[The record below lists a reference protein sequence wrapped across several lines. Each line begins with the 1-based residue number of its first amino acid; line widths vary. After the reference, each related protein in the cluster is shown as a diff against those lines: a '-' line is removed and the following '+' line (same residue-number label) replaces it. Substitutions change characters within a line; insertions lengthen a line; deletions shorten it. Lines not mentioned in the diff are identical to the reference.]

1 MKGRNKNKPKVKK
14 EIRMKKLMILLISV
28 VGAAIVGCGGSKSL
42 QSAGTGDIPDWYTN
56 PPQDPNYLFAPNTQT
71 SQDMQLAIDKA
82 TEAGRT
88 DIGRQLEVKIEGLQK
103 RFAEETGTGSDAQ
116 LLQMFTQA
124 EKTVVS
130 TTLQGS
136 KVRNQ
141 KIVNDGGLW
150 RAYVLVEYP
159 IGAANEALMQQIK
172 NNNQMYTRFRASQA
186 FKELQDEVGKYEKYK
201 QQQEQGTQLPPQQ

>member
-1 MKGRNKNKPKVKK
+1 
-14 EIRMKKLMILLISV
+14 MKKWILLLV
-28 VGAAIVGCGGSKSL
+28 PMMAAAIIGCSGSESM
-42 QSAGTGDIPDWYTN
+42 QSAATGDIPDWYTN
-56 PPQDPNYLFAPNTQT
+56 VPQDPNYLFAANTQS

-82 TEAGRT
+82 TEAARA
-88 DIGRQLEVKIEGLQK
+88 DIGRQMQVKIEGLQK
-103 RFAEETGTGSDAQ
+103 RFSEETGTGNDAQ

-136 KVRNQ
+136 RVKQQ
-141 KIVNDGGLW
+141 KIVRDGNLW

-172 NNNQMYTRFRASQA
+172 NNDQMYTRFRASQT
-186 FKELQDEVGKYEKYK
+186 FKELQDEVDKYEKYK
-201 QQQEQGTQLPPQQ
+201 QEQAQPQPQTQPQNPGH

>member
-1 MKGRNKNKPKVKK
+1 
-14 EIRMKKLMILLISV
+14 MKKWMLLLIPALA
-28 VGAAIVGCGGSKSL
+28 AAIVGCGGSRSL
-42 QSAGTGDIPDWYTN
+42 QSADTGNIPEWYTN
-56 PPQDPNYLFAPNTQT
+56 LPQDPNYLFAANTQT
-71 SQDMQLAIDKA
+71 SQDMQLAMDKA
-82 TEAGRT
+82 TEAARA
-88 DIGRQLEVKIEGLQK
+88 DVARQLQVKIEGLQK
-103 RFAEETGTGSDAQ
+103 RFSEETGTGNDAQ

-136 KVRNQ
+136 RVNKQ
-141 KIVNDGGLW
+141 KIVKDGSLW

-186 FKELQDEVGKYEKYK
+186 FKELQNDVNNYEKFK
-201 QQQEQGTQLPPQQ
+201 QEQEQQAAPGH

>member
-1 MKGRNKNKPKVKK
+1 
-14 EIRMKKLMILLISV
+14 MKKWMFLLLPIF
-28 VGAAIVGCGGSKSL
+28 GAAVVGCGGSQPL
-42 QSAGTGDIPDWYTN
+42 QSAGTGDIPEWYTTV
-56 PPQDPNYLFAPNTQT
+56 PQDPNYMFAPNSQT
-71 SQDMQLAIDKA
+71 SQDMQLAVDKA
-82 TEAGRT
+82 TEAART

-103 RFAEETGTGSDAQ
+103 RFAEETGTGTDAQ

-124 EKTVVS
+124 EKTIVS

-136 KVRNQ
+136 KVRSQ
-141 KIVNDGGLW
+141 KIVKDGDLW

-186 FKELQDEVGKYEKYK
+186 FKELQDEVDKYEKFK
-201 QQQEQGTQLPPQQ
+201 QQQEQGQQQPQ

>member
-1 MKGRNKNKPKVKK
+1 
-14 EIRMKKLMILLISV
+14 MKKLMLLLIPLLC
-28 VGAAIVGCGGSKSL
+28 AAIIGCGGSQSL

-56 PPQDPNYLFAPNTQT
+56 VPQDPNYLFAPNTQT
-71 SQDMQLAIDKA
+71 SQDMQLAVDKA
-82 TEAGRT
+82 TEAARA
-88 DIGRQLEVKIEGLQK
+88 DVGRQLEVKIEGLQK

-136 KVRNQ
+136 KVKNQ
-141 KIVNDGGLW
+141 KIVKDGGLW

-172 NNNQMYTRFRASQA
+172 NNNQMYTRFRASET
-186 FKELQDEVGKYEKYK
+186 FKELQNEVDKYDKFK
-201 QQQEQGTQLPPQQ
+201 QQQPQQK